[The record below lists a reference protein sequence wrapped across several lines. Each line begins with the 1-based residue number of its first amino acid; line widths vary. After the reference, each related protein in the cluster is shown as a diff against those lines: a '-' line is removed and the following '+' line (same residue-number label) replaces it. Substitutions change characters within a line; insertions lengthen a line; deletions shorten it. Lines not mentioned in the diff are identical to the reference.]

1 MKGSNKLCRIL
12 VTTISLFLTLG
23 MAMAQNLNVTGK
35 VVDVQGQSVVGASI
49 VEKGTT
55 NGTMSDPDGGFT
67 LRVKEGASL
76 EITFVGYKSKVLKAA
91 SSMRIVLEEDA
102 EFLSDAVVVGFG
114 TQKKE
119 NLTGAVSSV
128 NVGKALDSRP
138 IADVG
143 RGLQGAAAG
152 LNVRL
157 TSSEV
162 GAEPVLRIRGQFA
175 SINGGSSPLILLDN
189 VEIPSI
195 QIVNPDD
202 IESISVL
209 KDAASASIYGAKAA
223 FGVILI
229 TSKKGAKEEGK
240 VNVTYSGNLSFQNL
254 AKPYEMAGVNGMH
267 YTVQAFERTGG
278 TVAGYPW
285 YVSRNSWQAAIAW
298 QEQFGGTVKPNG
310 PMVYGRDY
318 YYDGNRVYGVRT
330 YDPQDYMV
338 RKNAPTTSHNLS
350 VAGKRGNTDY
360 NMSIA
365 YLDQQGMM
373 KPAKHDDYSRWNA
386 NVRVNT
392 KVNNWLS
399 LHSGIMF
406 TQTNKRWAYNTAV
419 GNSDMWLYLYRWG
432 PTIPNI
438 LKDSNGYSLRGP
450 VFEASASNTASNK
463 THYTSVNAGTTIT
476 PLKNWDINF
485 DYTYA
490 DQEYT
495 SYRPGTRFYAGD
507 TWSTPTVLT
516 DENGN
521 AKTVTNYWSDYNGM
535 AKEIEDR
542 AFIPGY
548 YTSIGSGIDH
558 VYQSSSSSQRQTIN
572 LTTTYSLDFAD
583 VHKLDFM
590 LGAQSV
596 SYKYTSNWSQKMAL
610 MDYENPQFSLA
621 TGTQTSGGDYS
632 WNSTL
637 GFFGRI
643 NYNLK
648 ERYLVEANLRY
659 DGSSKFPDDLK
670 WMWFPSVS
678 AGWRVTE
685 EPWMAPV
692 KSVMNN
698 LKVRA
703 SWGSIGDQSVASS
716 MYLPTMSGST
726 STWIHNGQKDT
737 YYGTPAAVS
746 SSLTWQEI
754 ETLDLGVDLSL
765 FHSFDI
771 TFDWY
776 RRKTNGMIVP
786 GPGVSY
792 TYGTSAP
799 KGNYGSLQTDG
810 WELTLNYGHVFDNG
824 LSLTLNASI
833 ADALTEIT
841 KYGTTTSI
849 SDWYVGKHYG
859 EIWGFKV
866 DRLYQNSDFERDA
879 KGNLIV
885 VAANDASNPD
895 GYKYAHYKYAD
906 ASTPLQGRYN
916 ASSAVMFGPGDVK
929 YKDLNGDGVI
939 DKGKET
945 VEDHGDLEII
955 GNTTPRYEYSFRI
968 DAAWKGFDFSMF
980 FQGIGKRD
988 MWGSSSLTLAGY
1000 NSSDGSMAATFADDF
1015 WYEEFDDNGN
1025 VIDSNYDAFYPRA
1038 YNMGNGTN
1046 SFNMMVSDRYLL
1058 NMAYLRLKNV
1068 TLGYTI
1074 PQNLLKKANISN
1086 LRVYLSAENLFTF
1099 DHLNGIPVDPEVVA
1113 GYSSLLTSGYNQSRA
1128 GVGAPG
1134 FKSVSFGVQLSF

>member
-1 MKGSNKLCRIL
+1 
-12 VTTISLFLTLG
+12 
-23 MAMAQNLNVTGK
+23 
-35 VVDVQGQSVVGASI
+35 
-49 VEKGTT
+49 
-55 NGTMSDPDGGFT
+55 
-67 LRVKEGASL
+67 
-76 EITFVGYKSKVLKAA
+76 
-91 SSMRIVLEEDA
+91 
-102 EFLSDAVVVGFG
+102 
-114 TQKKE
+114 
-119 NLTGAVSSV
+119 
-128 NVGKALDSRP
+128 
-138 IADVG
+138 
-143 RGLQGAAAG
+143 
-152 LNVRL
+152 
-157 TSSEV
+157 
-162 GAEPVLRIRGQFA
+162 
-175 SINGGSSPLILLDN
+175 
-189 VEIPSI
+189 
-195 QIVNPDD
+195 
-202 IESISVL
+202 
-209 KDAASASIYGAKAA
+209 
-223 FGVILI
+223 
-229 TSKKGAKEEGK
+229 
-240 VNVTYSGNLSFQNL
+240 
-254 AKPYEMAGVNGMH
+254 
-267 YTVQAFERTGG
+267 
-278 TVAGYPW
+278 
-285 YVSRNSWQAAIAW
+285 
-298 QEQFGGTVKPNG
+298 
-310 PMVYGRDY
+310 
-318 YYDGNRVYGVRT
+318 
-330 YDPQDYMV
+330 
-338 RKNAPTTSHNLS
+338 
-350 VAGKRGNTDY
+350 
-360 NMSIA
+360 
-365 YLDQQGMM
+365 
-373 KPAKHDDYSRWNA
+373 
-386 NVRVNT
+386 
-392 KVNNWLS
+392 
-399 LHSGIMF
+399 
-406 TQTNKRWAYNTAV
+406 
-419 GNSDMWLYLYRWG
+419 
-432 PTIPNI
+432 
-438 LKDSNGYSLRGP
+438 
-450 VFEASASNTASNK
+450 
-463 THYTSVNAGTTIT
+463 
-476 PLKNWDINF
+476 
-485 DYTYA
+485 
-490 DQEYT
+490 
-495 SYRPGTRFYAGD
+495 
-507 TWSTPTVLT
+507 
-516 DENGN
+516 
-521 AKTVTNYWSDYNGM
+521 
-535 AKEIEDR
+535 
-542 AFIPGY
+542 
-548 YTSIGSGIDH
+548 
-558 VYQSSSSSQRQTIN
+558 
-572 LTTTYSLDFAD
+572 
-583 VHKLDFM
+583 
-590 LGAQSV
+590 
-596 SYKYTSNWSQKMAL
+596 MAL

-648 ERYLVEANLRY
+648 ERYLLEANLRY
-659 DGSSKFPDDLK
+659 DGSSKFPTDLK

-698 LKVRA
+698 LKLRA

-716 MYLPTMSGST
+716 MYLPTMSGTT

-754 ETLDLGVDLSL
+754 ETLDFGVDLSL
-765 FHSFDI
+765 FHAFDI

-810 WELTLNYGHVFDNG
+810 WELTVNYGHVFDNG

-859 EIWGFKV
+859 EIWGFRV

-879 KGNLIV
+879 NGNLIK

-895 GYKYAHYKYAD
+895 GYKYAHYKYSD

-916 ASSAVMFGPGDVK
+916 ASSAIMFGPGDVK
-929 YKDLNGDGVI
+929 YKDLNGDGVL

-945 VEDHGDLEII
+945 VEDHGDLDII

-1000 NSSDGSMAATFADDF
+1000 NSSDGSMAATFANDF
-1015 WYEEFDDNGN
+1015 WYEEFDENGN

-1046 SFNMMVSDRYLL
+1046 GFNMMVSDRYLL

-1074 PQNLLKKANISN
+1074 PQALLKKAKISN

-1099 DHLNGIPVDPEVVA
+1099 DHLKGLPVDPEVVA